1 MDTKVKIVARFHR
14 EVPIGEGRERKETFA
29 AGQVA
34 TVSQEDAADW
44 IEKGLAVAVADTE
57 SAP

>member
-14 EVPIGEGRERKETFA
+14 EVPIGEGRERKETFTI
-29 AGQVA
+29 GQVT
-34 TVSQEDAADW
+34 TVLEEDAADW

-57 SAP
+57 PAP